1 MFYRRLLTNFDWSV
15 LISVLFLITCG
26 IVLIYSATYNTAGI
40 STKSLYTRQ
49 IYWALIA
56 LVAFFITITIDYHR
70 IARYGAALY
79 ILNTLLLVYLLVS
92 GNSRAGVNRWISF
105 MGFFSFQPSEFMKI
119 ILVLILAAYL
129 SRRYK
134 EDIKIREIATLAILV
149 GLPFVLVMKQPD
161 LGSAI
166 LLIPIFIVIL
176 LVAEAPLIWLI
187 SLVGAGFTAAPI
199 IWRRLKPYQVN
210 RILSFIKPH
219 LDPLGIGYQVLQS
232 RIAVGSGG
240 ILGQGFLSGTQ
251 SQLKFIPQHH
261 TDFIFSVLAEEW
273 GFLSCVLVMG
283 LFLFIILK
291 GIDFAIHAKDR
302 LGTLIAMGIVSIFAF
317 HVIINIGMVIGL
329 MPVTGIPLPF
339 LSYGGTS
346 LVSNMAAIGLILNIH
361 MRRFS

>member
-1 MFYRRLLTNFDWSV
+1 MFDRRLLINFDWSV
-15 LISVLFLITCG
+15 LIAVLFLIVSG
-26 IVLIYSATYNTAGI
+26 IVLIYSATYNAAGA
-40 STKSLYTRQ
+40 STKTLYTRQ

-56 LVAFFITITIDYHR
+56 LVGFFVTILIDYHQ
-70 IARYGAALY
+70 IVRYGIALY
-79 ILNTLLLVYLLVS
+79 ILNNLLLVYLLIS
-92 GNSRAGVNRWISF
+92 GNSRAGVNRWVSF
-105 MGFFSFQPSEFMKI
+105 MGISFQPSEFMKI
-119 ILVLILAAYL
+119 ILVLILAEYL

-134 EDIKIREIATLAILV
+134 EDIKTREIATLLMLV

-187 SLVGAGFTAAPI
+187 SLMGATFTAAPI
-199 IWRRLKPYQVN
+199 IWRRLKPYQIN

-240 ILGQGFLSGTQ
+240 LLGQGFLSGTQ

-273 GFLSCVLVMG
+273 GFVGCIIIIV

-291 GIDFAIHAKDR
+291 GIDFALHAKDR
-302 LGTLIAMGIVSIFAF
+302 LGALIAMGIVSIFIF
-317 HVIINIGMVIGL
+317 NVSINIGMVVGL
-329 MPVTGIPLPF
+329 MPITGIPLPF